1 MSVLNALKMVG
12 SALFALEVTEGVIE
26 MTESGEPREDQ
37 EAQEEEAPRTI
48 VEEIEVEIT
57 ALVDRIK
64 ELIKE
69 GNVRT
74 LRIKDPKGKYLFEVP
89 LTVGMLAGG
98 IFALAAPT
106 AAAIASIAGF
116 VTRVTIEIVR
126 EDDGTAGDT
135 DEDLP
140 AVEK

>member
-1 MSVLNALKMVG
+1 
-12 SALFALEVTEGVIE
+12 
-26 MTESGEPREDQ
+26 MTESDAPRDDQ
-37 EAQEEEAPRTI
+37 DAPEKEAPRTI
-48 VEEIEVEIT
+48 VEEVEVELT

-64 ELIKE
+64 ELIRE

-74 LRIKDPKGKYLFEVP
+74 VRIKDPKGKYLFEVP

-126 EDDGTAGDT
+126 EEDEVADAEADD
-135 DEDLP
+135 DED
-140 AVEK
+140 AADE